1 MRLLTTLLLA
11 TLLAAL
17 AFSQEG
23 AKSAPTEK
31 KGQESAEEWAGE
43 PYTLETCAASGRP
56 IDVKGT
62 PQTVR
67 FAGRELKFCCK
78 GCADFVKKNPDKFL
92 GKVDEQLIAQQKPIY
107 PTDKCLVA
115 GTPLT
120 RNGKDTGTDVMVGN
134 RLFRVCCGRC
144 AAKVEAEP
152 AKYAAQLDAMVLERA
167 KKAYPMETCIV
178 NPKRKLDAKAK
189 ATVIA
194 GRPVM
199 TCCSG
204 CMRKVRSKPMDYI
217 PAIDAAI
224 ARARKEAAPGA
235 AGSKAGSKG

>member
-23 AKSAPTEK
+23 AKSASTEK
-31 KGQESAEEWAGE
+31 KAQESAEEWAGE

-120 RNGKDTGTDVMVGN
+120 KNGKDTGTDVMVGN

-144 AAKVEAEP
+144 AAKVKAEP
-152 AKYAAQLDAMVLERA
+152 AKYAAQLDAKVLERA